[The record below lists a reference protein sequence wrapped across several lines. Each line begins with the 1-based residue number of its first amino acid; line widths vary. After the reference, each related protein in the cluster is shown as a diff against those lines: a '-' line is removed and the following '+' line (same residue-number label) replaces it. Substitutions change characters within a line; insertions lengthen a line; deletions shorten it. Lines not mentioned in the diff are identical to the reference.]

1 MDQHPKY
8 TVFPASGELGRS
20 GSMRLSGYHHL
31 VCAAAECDMSSHQL
45 SVSQTIRR
53 GYAWAIVSMTVDVLR
68 PITSCAPLEVS
79 TWISGNRS
87 PLNRRELQFFDNS
100 GECFRASVFSTPVS
114 METHRIMR
122 LGEEECGNV
131 TGCPLIEDA
140 VSRINHLP
148 ETSELFRREVFPSD
162 IDALG
167 HMNNC
172 RYGALA
178 YDALTDSERYA
189 LCHPFRYTINYRRQ
203 LMEGST
209 VIISRVTGEKG
220 IFITGTAADS
230 DKLSFAVQLE
240 LSDR

>member
-1 MDQHPKY
+1 MNNHPQF

-31 VCAAAECDMSSHQL
+31 VCAAAECDMSSHQM

-68 PITSCAPLEVS
+68 PVASCIPLEVS

-87 PLNRRELQFFDNS
+87 PMNRRELQFFDDI

-114 METHRIMR
+114 METHRILR
-122 LGEEECGNV
+122 LGEEECGEV
-131 TGCPLIEDA
+131 TGFPLIEDA

-148 ETSELFRREVFPSD
+148 ETSETYRREVFPSD

-178 YDALTDSERYA
+178 YDALYDSERYS
-189 LCHPFRYTINYRRQ
+189 LSKPFRYTINFRRQ
-203 LMEGST
+203 LMEGDM
-209 VIISRVTGEKG
+209 VTICRGSNENG
-220 IFITGTAADS
+220 IFITGTAERS
-230 DKLSFAVQLE
+230 DKLSFAVQLN
-240 LSDR
+240 LT